1 MNDEDSRGPDEPT
14 STDAAARKPYVAPTL
29 RVYGDIAELTR
40 VVGIAGNLD
49 GGTANHKK
57 TA

>member
-14 STDAAARKPYVAPTL
+14 STDAGARKPYVPPTL
-29 RVYGDIAELTR
+29 REYGDIAELTR
-40 VVGIAGNLD
+40 VVAVTGNLD